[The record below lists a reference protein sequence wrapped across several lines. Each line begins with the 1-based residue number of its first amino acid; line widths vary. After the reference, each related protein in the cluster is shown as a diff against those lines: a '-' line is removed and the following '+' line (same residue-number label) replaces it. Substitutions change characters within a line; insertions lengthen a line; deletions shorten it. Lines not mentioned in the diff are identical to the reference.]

1 MSSEGYLVDVY
12 KLYKII
18 VAHKRQIFISTI
30 SFLMVG
36 VIIAFTSRT
45 EYTIE
50 IEAIPLSGTTKGGL
64 SGMLPSA
71 LSALGA
77 NVNLSVLDNP
87 DIVSTSVYPDLLNS
101 KPFKLEL
108 LKSPV
113 KFERPDT
120 TLPLSVYLEKYQPF
134 SLPGFIVTSITKFPS
149 KISRMINKQAF
160 PTPDKASSAEI
171 LTFDRQMEDLF
182 YEIDKRIRIKVDQV
196 NNLIKLTIKLP
207 DKKGVANLGK
217 IVIERLNDAIIS
229 YKIQKA
235 KNDAEF
241 IEKRY
246 NEAYAKFVKA
256 QMNLSAFRDQ
266 NKSIITASA
275 KAIEERLVMEFN
287 IAYNVCN
294 SLALQLEQAQIKIQE
309 NKPVLQIIDPPYV
322 PNYKSGPKRILII
335 VVFSLLGFV
344 TGCIYVVLKNS
355 NLLNVNI
362 NP

>member
-1 MSSEGYLVDVY
+1 
-12 KLYKII
+12 
-18 VAHKRQIFISTI
+18 
-30 SFLMVG
+30 
-36 VIIAFTSRT
+36 
-45 EYTIE
+45 
-50 IEAIPLSGTTKGGL
+50 
-64 SGMLPSA
+64 MLPSA

-120 TLPLSVYLEKYQPF
+120 TLPLYIYLEKYQPF
-134 SLPGFIVTSITKFPS
+134 SLPGFIVTSITKFPG
-149 KISRMINKQAF
+149 KISRMINKQASS
-160 PTPDKASSAEI
+160 TSEDKTTSAEI
-171 LTFDRQMEDLF
+171 LIFDRQMEDLF
-182 YEIDKRIRIKVDQV
+182 YEIDKRIKIKVDQV

-335 VVFSLLGFV
+335 VVFSLMGLV
-344 TGCIYVVLKNS
+344 TGCVYVILKNS
-355 NLLNVNI
+355 NLLDLNI